1 VYFYGLR
8 NMNAHPDM
16 PEDQFTLAKAA
27 EERGEYIEAYRLW
40 KELASRSNDASDLC
54 HLAHAAR
61 KLGLD
66 AEAEQAFRSAIRA
79 DSSLPW
85 GYVGLGILLRHLG
98 DASEA
103 VKLFMKASTLE
114 KSASIS
120 TLLGAALVDLER
132 IDEAEEAFKAA
143 VRIDPAYE
151 EAYFNLA
158 MLKSE
163 TNSAEAETLFLR
175 AIELDPDYALAH
187 CELGALLKSTE
198 PSVQAEY
205 HLRRALELDNNEL
218 WARIHLG
225 NLLWSRDNASAAI
238 AEFERAVELHPDAS
252 MPLWC
257 IANVYETQELWEQA
271 GALYERALEIEPDDS
286 VAHMNYGRMLK
297 RQGDRTGSET
307 HLRTALLLD
316 PKYEAARKLLADLL
330 QS

>member
-1 VYFYGLR
+1 
-8 NMNAHPDM
+8 M
-16 PEDQFTLAKAA
+16 PEDRFALAKAA
-27 EERGEYIEAYRLW
+27 EERGEYVEAHRLW
-40 KELASRSNDASDLC
+40 RELASRSNDASILC
-54 HLAHAAR
+54 HLARAAQ

-66 AEAEQAFRSAIRA
+66 AEAEQTFRAAIRA

-85 GYVGLGILLRHLG
+85 GYVGLGILLRNLG
-98 DASEA
+98 DTSEA
-103 VKLFMKASTLE
+103 LKLFMKASTLE

-132 IDEAEEAFKAA
+132 IDEAEEAFRAA

-158 MLKSE
+158 MLKSD
-163 TNSAEAETLFLR
+163 TNSAEAESLFLK
-175 AIELDPDYALAH
+175 AIEIDPSYALAH
-187 CELGALLKSTE
+187 RELGTLLKNIE

-205 HLRRALELDNNEL
+205 HLRRSLELDHTEM

-225 NLLWSRDNASAAI
+225 NLLWSRGDAHAAI
-238 AEFERAVELHPDAS
+238 AEFERAVALHPDAS

-257 IANVYETQELWEQA
+257 IANVYETQELWKQA

-297 RQGDRTGSET
+297 RKGDKTGAET

-316 PKYEAARKLLADLL
+316 PEYEAARKLLVDLL